1 MEKTTNR
8 RMVSAAIMVSILLV
22 AIDTTI
28 VTTAMPHIVKQLSG
42 LKLISWVFA
51 IYLLTTAITTP
62 IYGKLADMFGRKPI
76 FLFGIV
82 LFVIGSMLSGAAQSM
97 TQLIWFRAFQGLGAG
112 AVIPLSITIFGDI
125 YTGEE
130 RGQMQG
136 LVSSVWAFAGLLGPL
151 AGGLF
156 VDYLSWRWIF
166 YINVPVGIAATILII
181 SFLHEHQPEHSKKDI
196 DYLGAALF
204 TIAMGSLLYALTS
217 GGESYAWNSV
227 TIIALFA
234 VALVFSGLFL
244 LVESKAK
251 NPMLPL
257 SIFKIRVIAVSNIV
271 GFAASS
277 VLIGVNVYLPIWIQV
292 LQGHSATSSGLVL
305 MPMSL
310 AWPLASTLAGR
321 YMYQIGSKFAVVL
334 GTILVAAGTA
344 WLLLVDTT
352 TPYWFLVGII
362 ILIGFGMGASSTP
375 LIVLIQS
382 AVGWSLRGVATASN
396 SLTRTLGQTVGI
408 AVLGT
413 AFNNSLNSYV
423 QSHIAGGWQ
432 GGDISSVLMSADTNI
447 AQGVLEQLRSGMAH
461 SLHLVFVLVFAL
473 AVVTL
478 LISIMLPSH
487 KKIMSQPQAD

>member
-62 IYGKLADMFGRKPI
+62 IYGKLADMFGRKPV

-97 TQLIWFRAFQGLGAG
+97 LQLIWFRAFQGLGAG

-156 VDYLSWRWIF
+156 VDYVSWRWIF
-166 YINVPVGIAATILII
+166 YINVPVGIAATMLII
-181 SFLHEHQPEHSKKDI
+181 SFLHEAPSEHSRKNI

-204 TIAMGSLLYALTS
+204 TVAMGSLLYALIS
-217 GGESYAWNSV
+217 GGEAYAWNSP
-227 TIIALFA
+227 TIITLFA
-234 VALVFSGLFL
+234 VAFIFTGIFL
-244 LVESKAK
+244 AVEAKAK

-257 SIFKIRVIAVSNIV
+257 SIFRIRVIAISNIV
-271 GFAASS
+271 GFVASS

-292 LQGHSATSSGLVL
+292 LLGHSATSSGLVL

-321 YMYQIGSKFAVVL
+321 YMYRIGSKLTVVF
-334 GTILVAAGTA
+334 GTALVAVGSA
-344 WLLLVDTT
+344 WLLFVNTAS
-352 TPYWFLVGII
+352 PYWFFVGII

-382 AVGWSLRGVATASN
+382 AVGWNLRGVATASN

-423 QSHIAGGWQ
+423 QDHLPGGWQ
-432 GGDISSVLMSADTNI
+432 GGDISNALMSASANI
-447 AQGVLEQLRSGMAH
+447 PPGILEQLRGGMAH
-461 SLHLVFVLVFAL
+461 SLHLLCILMFAL
-473 AVVTL
+473 SIATL
-478 LISIMLPSH
+478 LASLILPSH
-487 KKIMSQPQAD
+487 KEIMAQPQAD